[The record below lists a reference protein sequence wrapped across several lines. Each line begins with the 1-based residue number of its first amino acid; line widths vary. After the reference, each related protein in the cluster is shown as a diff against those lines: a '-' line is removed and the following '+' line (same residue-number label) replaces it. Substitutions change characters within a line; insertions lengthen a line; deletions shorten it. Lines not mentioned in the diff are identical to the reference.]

1 MMTHIYSFYKLFIN
15 SRSRTLPPH
24 QMASN
29 YSLKRQ
35 QIAEGE
41 LFALGGEGRTEI
53 YLDHIA
59 RLGAEN

>member
-15 SRSRTLPPH
+15 SRSRILPPN

-41 LFALGGEGRTEI
+41 LFALGGEGRKTET
-53 YLDHIA
+53 LKST
-59 RLGAEN
+59 